1 MAGLAID
8 GLSSGLDTTAL
19 INSLIAVEGNQQVL
33 LKQKQATGSS
43 LVTALQALNTRVAS
57 LAEAAKTATKDT
69 SWGAVKGTSSAES
82 VVVTA
87 ASGAVPSTLSFT
99 VDRVATSQS
108 SLLAIPADLDPADP
122 TLTISLGGKD
132 TAVTALTT
140 DPRDIAAAI
149 NSSDAGVKA
158 AVINVGTSD
167 TPSYRLQLTGTATG
181 AASSFTVSYA
191 STGGPAAASL
201 SQVRAAGDAKITLF
215 PGTDAAQSMTS
226 ATNAFNG
233 LLGDVTITVSKV
245 EAEAVT
251 VDVVRDTEAL
261 TNLAKNLVSNIG
273 VVLSEISSRTKASTG
288 TTSDGSATLK
298 PGLFGGD
305 TTIRFLQQDILSQAS
320 APIDGVSPADVGIVI
335 ARDGTF
341 TFDQE
346 KFSAALAEDPAKVQ
360 KIVSG
365 VAANVQAVADRA
377 SDKVDGSL
385 TNRIKSTEASVSEMG
400 DRISDWD
407 DRLARRRETL
417 VRIYSALEVS
427 MSKMQSTSNW
437 LSSQIAQLNA
447 TK

>member
-19 INSLIAVEGNQQVL
+19 INSLIAIEGNQQVL
-33 LKQKQATGSS
+33 LKQKQSTSSS

-57 LAEAAKTATKDT
+57 LAEAAKTATKDS
-69 SWGAVKGTSSAES
+69 SWGAVKGASSAES

-108 SLLAIPADLDPADP
+108 SLLTVPADLDADNP

-158 AVINVGTSD
+158 AVINVGTAD
-167 TPSYRLQLTGTATG
+167 APSYRLQLTGTETG
-181 AASSFTVSYA
+181 AANTFTVSYA
-191 STGGPAAASL
+191 NAGGTAAASL
-201 SQVRAAGDAKITLF
+201 SQVRAAGDAQITLF

-226 ATNAFNG
+226 STNAFNG
-233 LLGDVTITVSKV
+233 VLADVTITVSKV
-245 EAEAVT
+245 ESEAVT

-261 TNLAKNLVSNIG
+261 TSLAKNLVSNIE
-273 VVLSEISSRTKASTG
+273 VVLSEIASRTKATTG
-288 TTSDGSATLK
+288 TADDGGSTLK

-305 TTIRFLQQDILSQAS
+305 ATIRMLQQDILAQAS

-335 ARDGTF
+335 SRDGTF
-341 TFDQE
+341 TFDEE
-346 KFSAALAEDPAKVQ
+346 KFTAALAADPAKVQ
-360 KIVSG
+360 TIVSG

-377 SDKVDGSL
+377 SDKVDGTL
-385 TNRIKSTEASVSEMG
+385 TNRIKSTQDAVSELG

-427 MSKMQSTSNW
+427 MSKMQSTSSW
-437 LSSQIAQLNA
+437 LASQIEQLNA
-447 TK
+447 SK

>member
-33 LKQKQATGSS
+33 LKQKQSTSSS
-43 LVTALQALNTRVAS
+43 LVTALQALNSRVAS

-108 SLLAIPADLDPADP
+108 SLLAIPADLDPANP

-132 TAVTALTT
+132 TEVTALTT

-149 NSSDAGVKA
+149 NSSAAGVKA
-158 AVINVGTSD
+158 AVINVGTTD
-167 TPSYRLQLTGTATG
+167 TPSYRLQLTGTETG

-191 STGGPAAASL
+191 GAGGPTAASL
-201 SQVRAAGDAKITLF
+201 SQVRAAGDAQITLF

-251 VDVVRDTEAL
+251 VDVVRDNEAL
-261 TNLAKNLVSNIG
+261 TSLAKNLVSNIE

-288 TTSDGSATLK
+288 TASDGSPTLK

-305 TTIRFLQQDILSQAS
+305 TTIRFLQQDILAQAS
-320 APIDGVSPADVGIVI
+320 APVDGVSPADVGIVI
-335 ARDGTF
+335 SRDGTF

-346 KFSAALAEDPAKVQ
+346 KFAAALADDPAKVQ

-385 TNRIKSTEASVSEMG
+385 TSRIKSTQETVSEMG